1 VIFRNEQSGE
11 YLFYYVTFKAVPPG
25 VMATIDLST
34 PIRKSTSHV
43 VTLHNPLS
51 TPVTFN
57 SQCSVADIQ
66 LPPSFTVPPLSEGS
80 CMFEYLPLKAG
91 ELTGRLSFSSSE
103 LGVYQYDLNLTATPA
118 GTEAPVHFRAGLG
131 TSQSQTCR
139 FVNFAKSKVEY
150 SCKVDS
156 TDFHV
161 EKSITAASASSG
173 GTEVGVE
180 VTYEPSRLGDTRA
193 TLAVSSAVGG
203 EYVFPLFGHCS
214 PPKPQGPYS
223 IKAGATTSIPFK
235 NVFSHTTQ
243 FTFCVDSPCF
253 NVKASESIRGK
264 KTHNVIVGFEGTQ
277 GGSKAPRMGR
287 LMVTC
292 PRSAGGAGNAVWTF
306 YLKGVTP

>member
-1 VIFRNEQSGE
+1 
-11 YLFYYVTFKAVPPG
+11 
-25 VMATIDLST
+25 M
-34 PIRKSTSHV
+34 
-43 VTLHNPLS
+43 
-51 TPVTFN
+51 
-57 SQCSVADIQ
+57 
-66 LPPSFTVPPLSEGS
+66 
-80 CMFEYLPLKAG
+80 
-91 ELTGRLSFSSSE
+91 
-103 LGVYQYDLNLTATPA
+103 
-118 GTEAPVHFRAGLG
+118 
-131 TSQSQTCR
+131 
-139 FVNFAKSKVEY
+139 
-150 SCKVDS
+150 DS

-173 GTEVGVE
+173 GTEVGVD

-193 TLAVSSAVGG
+193 TLTIFSAVGG

-264 KTHNVIVGFEGTQ
+264 KTHSVIVGFEGNQ

-292 PRSAGGAGNAVWTF
+292 PRSAGGAGNVTWTF